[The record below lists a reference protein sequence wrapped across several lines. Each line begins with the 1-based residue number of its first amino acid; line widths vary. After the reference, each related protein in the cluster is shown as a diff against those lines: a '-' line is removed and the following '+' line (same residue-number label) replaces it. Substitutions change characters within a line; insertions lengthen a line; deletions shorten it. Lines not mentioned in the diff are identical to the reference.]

1 MKKLDNIDHVAIQ
14 VHDIKKSL
22 KWFFKTFDCEKLYS
36 DETWA
41 LIGFENTKIALV
53 KKEEHPPHIAIID
66 DSISN
71 DKNIVVHRDG
81 SKSKYI
87 SDKDS
92 NFFELITY
100 KK

>member
-1 MKKLDNIDHVAIQ
+1 M
-14 VHDIKKSL
+14 
-22 KWFFKTFDCEKLYS
+22 
-36 DETWA
+36 
-41 LIGFENTKIALV
+41 